1 MSRENVKCLQPLYE
15 AWRRGDY
22 QSGLEVLHPD
32 IEWTAATDIPG
43 GDSVC
48 HGREAVR
55 AFLTDWRGAWSEY
68 RVEAREFIEL
78 DLDQVLVL
86 VHEHGRGKTSGVG
99 LQTEFAQLWTIRD
112 GQAVRMQEWRNWHE
126 ALKAAG
132 LSEVGDVAG
141 ERGDRA

>member
-68 RVEAREFIEL
+68 RVQVREFIDL
-78 DLDQVLVL
+78 DRDDQVLVL
-86 VHEHGRGKTSGVG
+86 AHEYGRGETSGAGV
-99 LQTEFAQLWTIRD
+99 QTEFAQLWTIRD
-112 GQAVRMQEWRNWHE
+112 GQAVRMQEWRHWWE
-126 ALKAAG
+126 ALEAIG
-132 LSEVGDVAG
+132 LSEQDIHA
-141 ERGDRA
+141 DFS